1 MTAPPVAASIAA
13 QCSSGTRRDGSFHW
27 LTAALVT
34 PRSVARAAC
43 EPVIAAAESIGCAS
57 MAQSIGFLTLGSQV
71 FLSPL
76 NSWPAYACGVTNEGI
91 GDWIKSARA
100 AKGWNQERL
109 GEAVGVSKA
118 NVSHWETGKHE
129 PSFNQLLR
137 IRDVTGYAL
146 RDVGAAAEW
155 PLPMI
160 GREQITSLNAK
171 QLEQVQL
178 GLIGLLAA
186 VAGSAELGK
195 STLQQGHAGPSRS
208 KAA

>member
-1 MTAPPVAASIAA
+1 M
-13 QCSSGTRRDGSFHW
+13 
-27 LTAALVT
+27 
-34 PRSVARAAC
+34 
-43 EPVIAAAESIGCAS
+43 
-57 MAQSIGFLTLGSQV
+57 
-71 FLSPL
+71 
-76 NSWPAYACGVTNEGI
+76 TNEGI